1 MRFTGNWKLHTGN
14 RFLIYGIGTD
24 LLRISRG
31 EQLWQRFGDK
41 AADKL
46 LHPLERAQFDA
57 SPRRGHFLAR
67 AFAAKE
73 AFVKALGTGFRGV
86 GFSDVGVTR
95 EPDCRPQFV
104 FSAGLQVR
112 LDAMGIRAAHLSL
125 SDDGD
130 FVFAFA
136 VLETGG

>member
-1 MRFTGNWKLHTGN
+1 M
-14 RFLIYGIGTD
+14 IYGVGTD

-31 EQLWQRFGDK
+31 EALWQRFGDQ

-46 LHPLERAQFDA
+46 LHPLERTQFDA
-57 SPRRGHFLAR
+57 SPRRGHFLTR

-104 FSAGLQVR
+104 FSTKLQAK
-112 LDAMGIRAAHLSL
+112 LDALGIRAAHLSL